1 MKAICCAIGLSTAVS
16 CAAAFAQEND
26 QKMTTIQ
33 KIDLGDEAPKSP
45 VFILT
50 IFDVKKAKVPGSRAH
65 AILRQMR
72 KRTRVE
78 FEAAGLPKGLWKLA
92 YASTCPTGEN
102 GPISLAQYKKSWTE
116 LNEIKITSTHVS
128 VEKSHMDKDLR
139 PGGKNKIVLEGKSL
153 GLFQVLPHKK
163 VLRIDCKLQN

>member
-1 MKAICCAIGLSTAVS
+1 MKSILCVLAMLS
-16 CAAAFAQEND
+16 AASFAQDND
-26 QKMTTIQ
+26 QRMTTIQ
-33 KIDLGDEAPKSP
+33 KIDLGDDVPKSP
-45 VFILT
+45 VYILT

-78 FEAAGLPKGLWKLA
+78 FEAAGLPRGVWKLA
-92 YASTCPTGEN
+92 FANSCPAGEN

-116 LNEIKITSTHVS
+116 LNEIKIISTHVS

-139 PGGKNKIVLEGKSL
+139 PGGKNKIHLEGKSL
-153 GLFQVLPHKK
+153 GLFQVLPHNKL
-163 VLRIDCKLQN
+163 LRIDCKLQT